1 MTPDQLIPLPVP
13 SGAPEENRRLTILG
27 IGHAEG
33 WFNYVRPEGDTLAER
48 RYVVEIATPL
58 GRVDRVLL
66 PDEVL
71 PWVLGLAD
79 SHGRAELVAYRPG
92 LT

>member
-1 MTPDQLIPLPVP
+1 MSQPHQFDLPVP
-13 SGAPEENRRLTILG
+13 AKMPEENRRLAILG

-33 WFNYVRPEGDTLAER
+33 WFEYLRPEGDTLDSR

-58 GRVDRVLL
+58 GRVERVLL
-66 PDEVL
+66 PEEVL